1 MINFET
7 IYIRIAECKACVND
21 EDGNFD
27 ELMLQVLI
35 DALQIKELQNDSAFL
50 PHIQLDASVWCDFYN
65 CNIDAV
71 FVGEDDVIHVL
82 TSSQDSATISQYRPI
97 QIPRETMLKVLL
109 QIEKQ
114 LKHAEEKKWLDILRV
129 WFKQDFRFWHEAQ
142 GKDLLYSLQMAVMET
157 KNLKTNPFK
166 PHGEEINQAVL
177 QQFCRGW
184 ESDINI
190 IINEINDGASYD
202 DIRVCDNCGLPMGEG
217 YYLGGEFACDDDC
230 CLALYK
236 GDEEQMKE
244 DLSHA
249 EEDNSDCYYTE
260 WDSVFFD

>member
-1 MINFET
+1 M
-7 IYIRIAECKACVND
+7 
-21 EDGNFD
+21 
-27 ELMLQVLI
+27 
-35 DALQIKELQNDSAFL
+35 
-50 PHIQLDASVWCDFYN
+50 
-65 CNIDAV
+65 NI
-71 FVGEDDVIHVL
+71 
-82 TSSQDSATISQYRPI
+82 
-97 QIPRETMLKVLL
+97 
-109 QIEKQ
+109 
-114 LKHAEEKKWLDILRV
+114 EEKKWLDILRV
-129 WFKQDFRFWHEAQ
+129 WFKQDFRFWHEVQ

-157 KNLKTNPFK
+157 KNLKTNPFS
-166 PHGEEINQAVL
+166 PHGEEINQVVL

-190 IINEINDGASYD
+190 IINEINDGASYG

-236 GDEEQMKE
+236 GDEAQMKE

-260 WDSVFFD
+260 WDSIFFDE